1 MRQLKGQALFL
12 VFFLLMTVAVLG
24 AALAVM
30 LRSDMYTSYLGREG
44 TAAFYLAQ
52 AGVER
57 AKAELRYSGLGW
69 GWTGPANEAF
79 PGGGTYS
86 VTVAPA
92 GGNRIITAIGRFRK
106 SERQI
111 QVTVQ
116 NSPYQQVPGT
126 WGEI

>member
-12 VFFLLMTVAVLG
+12 VFFLLMTVSVLG

-69 GWTGPANEAF
+69 AWPGIANVVL
-79 PGGGTYS
+79 GGGTYS

-92 GGNRIITAIGRFRK
+92 GGNRTITAIGRFRK
-106 SERQI
+106 SERRI

-126 WGEI
+126 WQEI